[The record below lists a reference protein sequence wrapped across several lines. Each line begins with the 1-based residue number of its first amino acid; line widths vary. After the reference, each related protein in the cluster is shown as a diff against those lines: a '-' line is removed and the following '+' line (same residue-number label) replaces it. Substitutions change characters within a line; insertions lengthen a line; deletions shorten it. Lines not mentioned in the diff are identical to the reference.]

1 MHNKL
6 KIFCKKQTS
15 VIFQPLIKKLRAKDA
30 RSLNGYLIISPKT
43 GRSVIDNALR
53 SANELAVLIYYAR
66 ADVGAEGEQE
76 QGDEHIAILSPAV
89 LAQVG
94 VLALY
99 FYKRVILGFHIRL
112 LKIKGGCPKP
122 NSPPLFIMP

>member
-76 QGDEHIAILSPAV
+76 QGDEVVKRHNHTRPGLRHTELIGQNLRHEGV
-89 LAQVG
+89 VG
-94 VLALY
+94 LPEH
-99 FYKRVILGFHIRL
+99 RD
-112 LKIKGGCPKP
+112 
-122 NSPPLFIMP
+122 